1 MIETALLANAA
12 SSLVAEYVKTW
23 LAKGRGSTSE
33 LPPEVLEELE
43 TRLKSLEAEDAP
55 GVLELS
61 REAAKPEV
69 QQTVERTVAS
79 EVGAAA
85 LAISPG
91 ELFREARRQNKQVFL
106 VGLVLSVA
114 LGTILT
120 VGIAGVI
127 VSAVFLGNGSAA
139 AVFGGVTVLDVAG
152 FALTKPFAVI
162 QRASVTSQRLDLAY
176 LRLQEQLK
184 DCERYSDPQELFQA
198 KSRVWDQT
206 QEEFRAL
213 TVG

>member
-1 MIETALLANAA
+1 MIETALMANSA

-33 LPPEVLEELE
+33 LPPEVLEALE
-43 TRLKSLEAEDAP
+43 ARLKSLEAEDAP

-91 ELFREARRQNKQVFL
+91 ELFRVARRQNKQVFL

-114 LGTILT
+114 LGSILT

-127 VSAVFLGNGSAA
+127 VSAVFLGDGSAA

-184 DCERYSDPQELFQA
+184 DCERYTDPRELFQA

-213 TVG
+213 TG

>member
-1 MIETALLANAA
+1 VLETALLANAA
-12 SSLVAEYVKTW
+12 SSLVTDYVERW
-23 LAKGRGSTSE
+23 LAKGRGSTPE
-33 LPPEVLEELE
+33 LPPGVLEQLERELR
-43 TRLKSLEAEDAP
+43 TLEAEDAP
-55 GVLELS
+55 GLLQLS
-61 REAAKPEV
+61 REAAKPDV
-69 QQTVERTVAS
+69 QQTVGRTVGS
-79 EVGAAA
+79 DVGAAA

-91 ELFREARRQNKQVFL
+91 ELFRGARGQNRQVFL

-114 LGTILT
+114 LGSILT
-120 VGIAGVI
+120 LGIAGVI

-139 AVFGGVTVLDVAG
+139 AVFGGVAVLDVIG

-184 DCERYSDPQELFQA
+184 DCERYTDPDELFRA

-213 TVG
+213 TLG